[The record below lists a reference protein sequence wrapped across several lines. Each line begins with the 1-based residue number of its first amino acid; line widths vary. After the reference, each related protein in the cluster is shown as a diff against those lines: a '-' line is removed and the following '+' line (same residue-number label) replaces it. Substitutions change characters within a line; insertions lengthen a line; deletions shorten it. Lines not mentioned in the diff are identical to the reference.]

1 MESYIPMIFAQNI
14 HFDHWNKTQTYHGLT
29 AEFPNHP
36 SGWLE
41 WGVNQPIYLGQ
52 TLEFWPKKVGD
63 KKSIG

>member
-41 WGVNQPIYLGQ
+41 WGANQPIYLGQ
-52 TLEFWPKKVGD
+52 TLEF
-63 KKSIG
+63 